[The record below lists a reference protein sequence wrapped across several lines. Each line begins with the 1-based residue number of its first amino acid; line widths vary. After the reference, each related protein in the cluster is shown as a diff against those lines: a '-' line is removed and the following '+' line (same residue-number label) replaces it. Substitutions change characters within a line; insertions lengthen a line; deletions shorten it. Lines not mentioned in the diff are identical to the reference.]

1 MVIDK
6 AQLAPSYDA
15 IVIGAGIGG
24 LVCGAFL
31 AKASKKV
38 LIIEQHHTPG
48 GYCTSFKRK
57 GFIFDSAVHHI
68 GGCGRWSIVGR
79 CLKELNIAME
89 FYRLDPMDS
98 LVFPSLSLDI
108 PAEIDEYIALLQ
120 QKYPAEK
127 GSIESFFKEFTKL
140 YRATINDDENS
151 PLINKYKGLT
161 FKETLDAFFDNDELK
176 MLLSAQWGY
185 IGSPPGE
192 VSTIGMCQM
201 LVNYLKDGAYY
212 PKGGTQKFADA
223 FAKQFTDLGGQLL
236 LSSKVEK
243 VLFSNKMATGVK
255 LENGREILT
264 DTVVS
269 NIDAR
274 QTFCTLVMP
283 EADSP
288 RRTREETEG
297 SYLNKLDKMKE
308 STSFFLLY
316 LGIGPDVDLSNLK
329 RGFYHSDTSLSDD
342 GWKYISVPTR
352 VDSSLAPEGKQI
364 ISVVVSLKN
373 SYDDIQDWDTFKK
386 DMKDSTIK
394 FLETYIPNLSRSIE
408 VIEAAT
414 PKTLERYTL
423 NSKGAAY
430 GWAVIPQQ
438 TGKERLPHETPIEN
452 LYLAGHWTNPGP
464 GICAVV
470 ASGWR
475 TANLILRKP
484 SYQEV

>member
-1 MVIDK
+1 MDK
-6 AQLAPSYDA
+6 LHLEPSYDV

-24 LVCGAFL
+24 LVCGTFL
-31 AKASKKV
+31 TKASKKV

-79 CLKELNIAME
+79 CLKELNINME

-98 LVFPSLSLDI
+98 LVFPSMSLDI

-127 GSIESFFKEFTKL
+127 GNIEPFFKEFIKL
-140 YRATINDDENS
+140 YWATINDDENS
-151 PLINKYKGLT
+151 PLINKYGGLT
-161 FKETLDAFFDNDELK
+161 FKETLDKFFDNDELK

-185 IGSPPGE
+185 IGSPPDE
-192 VSTIGMCQM
+192 ISTIGMCQM

-212 PKGGTQKFADA
+212 PKGGAQKFADTIT
-223 FAKQFTDLGGQLL
+223 KRFTELDGQLL

-243 VLFSNKMATGVK
+243 ILFNNKVATGVK
-255 LENGREILT
+255 LEDGREILS
-264 DTVVS
+264 DIIVS

-274 QTFCTLVMP
+274 QTFFTL
-283 EADSP
+283 AK
-288 RRTREETEG
+288 EEIEDT
-297 SYLNKLDKMKE
+297 YLHKLYRMKE

-316 LGIGPDVDLSNLK
+316 LGLGSDVDLSNLK
-329 RGFYHSDTSLSDD
+329 RGFYHSNTLLSKD

-352 VDSSLAPEGKQI
+352 VDSTLAPGGKQI

-373 SYDDIQDWDTFKK
+373 NYDDIQDWDTFKE

-430 GWAVIPQQ
+430 GWAVTPSQ

-464 GICAVV
+464 GVCAVV
-470 ASGWR
+470 SSGWR
-475 TANLILRKP
+475 VANLILRKP
-484 SYQEV
+484 SYQGSMA

>member
-1 MVIDK
+1 MDK
-6 AQLAPSYDA
+6 LQLAPSYDV

-24 LVCGAFL
+24 LVCGTFL
-31 AKASKKV
+31 TKASKKV

-79 CLKELNIAME
+79 CLKELNISME

-98 LVFPSLSLDI
+98 LFFPSMSFDI
-108 PAEIDEYIALLQ
+108 PAEIDEYIALLK

-127 GSIESFFKEFTKL
+127 DSIGSFFKDFTKL
-140 YRATINDDENS
+140 YWATINDDENS

-161 FKETLDAFFDNDELK
+161 FKETLDEFFDNDELK

-185 IGSPPGE
+185 VGSPPNE

-223 FAKQFTDLGGQLL
+223 ITKRFTELGGQLL

-243 VLFSNKMATGVK
+243 ILFNNKVATGVK
-255 LENGREILT
+255 LDDGREIQA
-264 DTVVS
+264 DAIVS
-269 NIDAR
+269 NIDAK
-274 QTFCTLVMP
+274 QTFLKL
-283 EADSP
+283 A
-288 RRTREETEG
+288 REEIDNA
-297 SYLNKLDKMKE
+297 YLHKLYNMKE

-316 LGIGPDVDLSNLK
+316 LGLGPDVNLSNLK
-329 RGFYHSDTSLSDD
+329 RGFYHSDTSFSKD

-352 VDSSLAPEGKQI
+352 VDSTLAPGGKQI
-364 ISVVVSLKN
+364 ISVVVSLRN
-373 SYDDIQDWDTFKK
+373 SYDDIQDWDTFKE
-386 DMKDSTIK
+386 DMKNSTIK
-394 FLETYIPNLSRSIE
+394 FLETYVPNLSRSIE

-430 GWAVIPQQ
+430 GWAVTPDQ
-438 TGKERLPHETPIEN
+438 TWRERLPHETPIEN

-464 GICAVV
+464 GVCAVV
-470 ASGWR
+470 SSGWR
-475 TANLILRKP
+475 AANLILRKP
-484 SYQEV
+484 SYAAKSI

>member
-1 MVIDK
+1 MDK
-6 AQLAPSYDA
+6 LQLAPSYDV

-24 LVCGAFL
+24 LVCGTFL

-79 CLKELNIAME
+79 CLKELNISME

-98 LVFPSLSLDI
+98 LVFPSMRLDI
-108 PAEIDEYIALLQ
+108 PAEMEEYIALLQ

-127 GSIESFFKEFTKL
+127 DSIGSFFKDFTKL
-140 YRATINDDENS
+140 YWATINDDENS

-161 FKETLDAFFDNDELK
+161 FKETLDEFSDNDELK

-185 IGSPPGE
+185 VGSPPNE
-192 VSTIGMCQM
+192 VSSIGMCQM

-223 FAKQFTDLGGQLL
+223 ITKRFTELGGQLL

-243 VLFSNKMATGVK
+243 ILLNNKAVTGVK
-255 LENGREILT
+255 LEGGREILA
-264 DTVVS
+264 DTIVS
-269 NIDAR
+269 NIDAK
-274 QTFCTLVMP
+274 QTFFTLTK
-283 EADSP
+283 D
-288 RRTREETEG
+288 EEIEDA
-297 SYLNKLDKMKE
+297 YLHKLYSMKE
-308 STSFFLLY
+308 SASFFLLY
-316 LGIGPDVDLSNLK
+316 LGLGPDVNLSNLK
-329 RGFYHSDTSLSDD
+329 RGFYHSDTSFSKD

-352 VDSSLAPEGKQI
+352 VDSTIAPVGKQI
-364 ISVVVSLKN
+364 VSVVVSLRN
-373 SYDDIQDWDTFKK
+373 SYNDVQDWDTFKE
-386 DMKDSTIK
+386 DMKNSTIK
-394 FLETYIPNLSRSIE
+394 FLETYVPNLSRSIE

-430 GWAVIPQQ
+430 GWAVTPQQ

-464 GICAVV
+464 GVCAVV
-470 ASGWR
+470 SSGWR
-475 TANLILRKP
+475 AANLILRKP
-484 SYQEV
+484 SYAANSI